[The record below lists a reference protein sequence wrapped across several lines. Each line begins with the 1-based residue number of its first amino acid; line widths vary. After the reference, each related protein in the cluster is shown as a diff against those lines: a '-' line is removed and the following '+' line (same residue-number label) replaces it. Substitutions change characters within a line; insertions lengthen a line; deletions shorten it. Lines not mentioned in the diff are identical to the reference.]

1 GRPLTDFPVLA
12 FSISYEL
19 DYFNVATMLRAA
31 NIPLFAADRDESH
44 PLVIAGGPCITA
56 NPMPVAPFFDCL
68 GIGEAEPL
76 LPPMLPVLREGLGG
90 ERHELLKALAKIPGL
105 YVPACP
111 PEQPVVRQFAP
122 DLDLFSTTS
131 VIMTPDTELG
141 ELFLIEAERGCQR
154 GCRFCLVNGAFS
166 PMRFRSA
173 DTIIQQ
179 AREGTKYRN
188 RTGLVGPAV
197 TDHPEI
203 TDILDGLN
211 RLGTEISISSL
222 RISSLSGD
230 IIAGLARGKA
240 QTITIAPEAGSERLR
255 GVIRKGITEDDILK
269 TADDVAAN
277 GFRQLKMY
285 FIAGLPTETDED
297 IEEIIRL
304 SLAVKERLDR
314 GVGTRITLNVAPF
327 VPKAGTPFQWLPM
340 APQDILN
347 NRLTMLRSA
356 LPLKGVKVNEESPA
370 WSHVQG
376 ALARGDEKLADVI
389 AGIEDVT
396 LAGWRNAVEKYK
408 LDLDHYVNQQWDT
421 AEPLPWSVVSGSSD
435 PARLCA
441 EMEKALKEGTN
452 A

>member
-1 GRPLTDFPVLA
+1 MRLRGRKSGGTGDRSAGRVPREDNTVVKDWGGRLPVALVYPNSYYLGMSNLGIHAIYRLLNDYRDVVCERVFFEKDGKHAPASLESGRPLTDFPVLA

-19 DYFNVATMLRAA
+19 DYFNVAAILRAA
-31 NIPLFAADRDESH
+31 NIPLFAADRDERH
-44 PLVIAGGPCITA
+44 PLIIAGGPCITA

-76 LPPMLPVLREGLGG
+76 LPPMLPVLRDGLAG
-90 ERHELLKALAKIPGL
+90 ERHELLKALVKIPGL
-105 YVPACP
+105 YVPAVP
-111 PEQPVVRQFAP
+111 PEQPVVRQFAA
-122 DLDLFSTTS
+122 DLDDFSTTS

-173 DTIIQQ
+173 DAIIQQ

-211 RLGTEISISSL
+211 RIGTEIAISSL

-269 TADDVAAN
+269 SADDIAAN

-285 FIAGLPTETDED
+285 FIIGLPT
-297 IEEIIRL
+297 
-304 SLAVKERLDR
+304 
-314 GVGTRITLNVAPF
+314 
-327 VPKAGTPFQWLPM
+327 
-340 APQDILN
+340 
-347 NRLTMLRSA
+347 
-356 LPLKGVKVNEESPA
+356 
-370 WSHVQG
+370 
-376 ALARGDEKLADVI
+376 
-389 AGIEDVT
+389 
-396 LAGWRNAVEKYK
+396 
-408 LDLDHYVNQQWDT
+408 
-421 AEPLPWSVVSGSSD
+421 
-435 PARLCA
+435 
-441 EMEKALKEGTN
+441 
-452 A
+452 